1 MKNSNSKKQARKKGK
16 LTRLVTAGAIIGTG
30 VAVAGAVAMSDKK
43 NQKKVK
49 EMAGNIKNQM
59 ESKKDEVEK
68 KVKKIGT
75 IIKDAADEVK
85 KI

>member
-16 LTRLVTAGAIIGTG
+16 LNPLVAAGAIIGTG
-30 VAVAGAVAMSDKK
+30 VAVVGAVAMSDKK

-49 EMAGNIKNQM
+49 EMTDNIKKQM
-59 ESKKDEVEK
+59 
-68 KVKKIGT
+68 KVKKNEVIKKAKKVEA

>member
-1 MKNSNSKKQARKKGK
+1 MKNSNSEKQARKKGK
-16 LTRLVTAGAIIGTG
+16 LNPLVAAGAIIGTG

-49 EMAGNIKNQM
+49 EMTDNIKNQM
-59 ESKKDEVEK
+59 ESKRDEVEK